1 MQLIGYQF
9 SVYTWIAR
17 LVLRVVEQSYDY
29 VEVNPFEPEG
39 AAGLPFGRV
48 PVLRHE
54 FAEICETGAITRY
67 LARRFERLDL
77 LGATPLEMAQVDQVI
92 GIVDAYG
99 YQPMVRKAFAHAVF
113 RPRVGE
119 VADRSVVSEGIA
131 EAQRV
136 LRRLESIYAKSGV
149 LSGASLTLADL
160 HLAPMMDYFLR
171 VPEAADCLAPYPAL
185 GAWWD
190 MMQVSSAL
198 RETAPDLSVLQDT

>member
-17 LVLRVVEQSYDY
+17 LVLHVVEQPYHY

-54 FAEICETGAITRY
+54 GAEICETGAITRY
-67 LARRFERLDL
+67 LARRFQRPDL
-77 LGATPLEMAQVDQVI
+77 LGTTPLEMAQVDQVI

-113 RPRVGE
+113 RPLVE
-119 VADRSVVSEGIA
+119 EATDVSVVAEGVA
-131 EAQRV
+131 ESHPVMQ
-136 LRRLESIYAKSGV
+136 RLESISAENSILNGT
-149 LSGASLTLADL
+149 SFTLADL
-160 HLAPMMDYFLR
+160 HLAPTMDYFLR
-171 VPEAADCLAPYPAL
+171 VPEASDVLTQYPAVSI
-185 GAWWD
+185 WWKA
-190 MMQVSSAL
+190 MRASQAL
-198 RETAPDLSVLQDT
+198 RDTAPDLGVLQDI